1 MWDVEARAVAET
13 ARGRGDPITVLTADE
28 VAPWR
33 KATEPVIAA
42 WYKQMKEKK
51 LDGDKLLAD
60 VPALLAKYAEE
71 PEPEQPQA
79 PRPAEQPA
87 EQQAVTEPP
96 QMQAA
101 EPRSHG
107 FRRPRADAPA
117 VEAAAPPTSTAQS
130 SSMQPSAAP
139 SSPAPA
145 AAPAPAAKPAPA
157 PVAAPKLKELDIP
170 L

>member
-1 MWDVEARAVAET
+1 MISGE
-13 ARGRGDPITVLTADE
+13 GM
-28 VAPWR
+28 APWR

-96 QMQAA
+96 QMQTA

-107 FRRPRADAPA
+107 FRRARADAPA
-117 VEAAAPPTSTAQS
+117 VEAVTPPTSTAQS
-130 SSMQPSAAP
+130 SSMQPSAAQAPAAP